1 VGATNLAGPPS
12 IGIATGSGAS
22 NGAGNGASA
31 GGSGSDGGSGG
42 WSWGSFMAAAPLEE
56 KARAYTLHP
65 VYFQRD
71 RFKTTA
77 DCLTAAYSQRLPL
90 DVCR

>member
-1 VGATNLAGPPS
+1 
-12 IGIATGSGAS
+12 
-22 NGAGNGASA
+22 
-31 GGSGSDGGSGG
+31 
-42 WSWGSFMAAAPLEE
+42 MAAAPLEA

-65 VYFQRD
+65 IYFRRD